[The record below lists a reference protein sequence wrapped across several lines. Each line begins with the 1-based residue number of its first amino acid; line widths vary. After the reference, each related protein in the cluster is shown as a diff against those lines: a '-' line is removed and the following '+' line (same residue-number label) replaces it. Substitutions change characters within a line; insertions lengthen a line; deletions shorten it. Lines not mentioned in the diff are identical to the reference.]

1 MVWVLTGY
9 DGNQW
14 TKLEQYLMPGVTC
27 QGSCPL
33 TLKQRRDAGAPGW
46 CH

>member
-14 TKLEQYLMPGVTC
+14 TKLEQYIMPSVTC
-27 QGSCPL
+27 QGNCPL
-33 TLKQRRDAGAPGW
+33 AKKQGRLAGNPGD
-46 CH
+46 CY